1 MSKGSLCDCLYLTS
15 NRLSRVLTKMAEEEF
30 KSTGLFP
37 SQALALMIINK
48 KPGISQNDLSK
59 ELDIKPSTT
68 SRFID
73 KLEHKNL
80 VKRKIVGKS
89 SFLYPTDNG
98 IALMEKID
106 ASWQNLFKRYSEVL
120 GLEEAIKLTNS
131 VHNAVNKLEKE
142 L

>member
-1 MSKGSLCDCLYLTS
+1 
-15 NRLSRVLTKMAEEEF
+15 
-30 KSTGLFP
+30 
-37 SQALALMIINK
+37 MIINK

-73 KLEHKNL
+73 KLEYKNL
-80 VKRKIVGKS
+80 VKRKIMGKS
-89 SFLYPTDNG
+89 SFLYSTDNG

-131 VHNAVNKLEKE
+131 VHDAVNKLEKE

>member
-48 KPGISQNDLSK
+48 KLGISQNDLSN

-106 ASWQNLFKRYSEVL
+106 DSWQNLFKRYSEVL

>member
-1 MSKGSLCDCLYLTS
+1 MGDGSLCNCLYFTS

-37 SQALALMIINK
+37 SQALAVMIINDN
-48 KPGISQNDLSK
+48 PGISQNDLSH

-73 KLEHKNL
+73 KLEHKGF
-80 VKRKIVGKS
+80 VKREVKGKS
-89 SFLYPTDNG
+89 SFLYSTAEG
-98 IALMEKID
+98 LSLMEKID
-106 ASWQNLFKRYSEVL
+106 VCWKNLFQRYSTVL
-120 GLEEAIKLTNS
+120 GQEEGAKLTNAI
-131 VHNAVNKLEKE
+131 HNAVDKLEKE